1 MVVALRDM
9 RYVTPEEGS
18 RAVYLEEMRD
28 SRAPPRIQEKKKF
41 FGEFAQDM
49 RDFYNTV
56 LRKLVYAAMG
66 LLHVLDATVTPPEK
80 LPYLWHLLF
89 SLLAFLVFAY
99 VFVYSNFQ
107 MIDDAI

>member
-41 FGEFAQDM
+41 FG
-49 RDFYNTV
+49 
-56 LRKLVYAAMG
+56 
-66 LLHVLDATVTPPEK
+66 
-80 LPYLWHLLF
+80 
-89 SLLAFLVFAY
+89 
-99 VFVYSNFQ
+99 
-107 MIDDAI
+107 